1 MEKQFSD
8 QLPTG
13 PISIGNRDCEAN
25 KRNIDFGDLIIKVE
39 ESQKIKKQAKV
50 ERHCQTKKKPGIPA
64 EYEFQVENCN
74 KADA

>member
-25 KRNIDFGDLIIKVE
+25 KINIDFGDLIIKVE
-39 ESQKIKKQAKV
+39 ESQKIKKTSESGEALPDK
-50 ERHCQTKKKPGIPA
+50 EETWNTSRI
-64 EYEFQVENCN
+64 
-74 KADA
+74 